1 MIAKDKVVTFD
12 YRLTDDKGTLIDSSD
27 EGGPLAYLH
36 GHGNLIPG
44 LESHLEGMAA
54 GDEFK
59 VHVEPD
65 QGYGQRDESLVAE
78 VPKEQFAEAG
88 EVEAGMAFGAMTDD
102 GPVTVV
108 VTKVEG
114 DVVYVDANHPLAGTA
129 LNFEGTIREVREPSD
144 EEIAHGHVHGP
155 GGHDH

>member
-1 MIAKDKVVTFD
+1 VIAKDKVVTFD

-27 EGGPLAYLH
+27 EGGPLTYLH

-44 LESHLEGMAA
+44 LESHLEGMAS
-54 GDEFK
+54 GTEFK

-65 QGYGQRDESLVAE
+65 QGYGLRDESLVAQ

-114 DVVYVDANHPLAGTA
+114 DVVHVDANHPLAGVA
-129 LNFEGTIREVREPSD
+129 LNFEGTIREVREPTE
-144 EEIAHGHVHGP
+144 EEISQGHVQGP
-155 GGHDH
+155 SEENQ